1 MEVIWV
7 KTISCLGR
15 CWWQKSAKAVLAGIA
30 AAVCSRNSWEGN
42 NCHSSN
48 TVATIA
54 TIAIAIAAAALSIA
68 AVVVGG
74 RNGLGRWQQQ

>member
-15 CWWQKSAKAVLAGIA
+15 CWWQKSAKAVLAGILA
-30 AAVCSRNSWEGN
+30 AMCSRNNWEGN
-42 NCHSSN
+42 SCCSSN
-48 TVATIA
+48 TKA
-54 TIAIAIAAAALSIA
+54 TIAIATAAAVLSIA

>member
-30 AAVCSRNSWEGN
+30 AVCSRNSWEGN
-42 NCHSSN
+42 NCCCSN

-54 TIAIAIAAAALSIA
+54 TIAIAIAAAVLSIA

-74 RNGLGRWQQQ
+74 INGLGRWQQQ